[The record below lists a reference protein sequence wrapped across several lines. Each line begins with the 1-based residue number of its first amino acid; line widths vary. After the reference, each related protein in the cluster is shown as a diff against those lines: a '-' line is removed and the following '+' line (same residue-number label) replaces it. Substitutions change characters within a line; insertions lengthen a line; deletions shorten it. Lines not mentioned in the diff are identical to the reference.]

1 MLVALT
7 KTWIDRR
14 LSRKDREKLIDY
26 LLERTSSPTGEQ
38 ILDALVELFP
48 GREDLPSVRSCN
60 EWKAK
65 TWKLVIQSRQLRE
78 DSDAARIIS
87 ESNGKLADANANLA
101 DAYVFGELRKLR
113 EGGDVDPDL
122 REWILAASRLAAR
135 VQGDKR
141 LESDLAKS
149 RAQAEKLEAEVA
161 EYRRKDAEREA
172 AKKAAQE
179 RISKKGGISP
189 EAMEEIDEL
198 LKLI

>member
-1 MLVALT
+1 MSVALT

-38 ILDALVELFP
+38 ILDALGELFP

-65 TWKLVIQSRQLRE
+65 SWKLVLQLRQLRE
-78 DSDAARIIS
+78 DSEVARIIS

-113 EGGDVDPDL
+113 EGGDVDPRFARMDTRGL
-122 REWILAASRLAAR
+122 PAGNARAGRQAPRIRLSQIACA
-135 VQGDKR
+135 GG
-141 LESDLAKS
+141 
-149 RAQAEKLEAEVA
+149 
-161 EYRRKDAEREA
+161 
-172 AKKAAQE
+172 KA
-179 RISKKGGISP
+179 
-189 EAMEEIDEL
+189 
-198 LKLI
+198 

>member
-1 MLVALT
+1 MSVALT

-38 ILDALVELFP
+38 ILDALGELFP

-65 TWKLVIQSRQLRE
+65 SWKLVLQLRQLRE
-78 DSDAARIIS
+78 DSEVARIIS

-122 REWILAASRLAAR
+122 REWILAASRLATR

-161 EYRRKDAEREA
+161 EYRRKDAERET
-172 AKKAAQE
+172 AKEKAL
-179 RISKKGGISP
+179 KDLKNGGGLSD
-189 EAMEEIDEL
+189 EAIAKIEQKLSEL
-198 LKLI
+198 